1 MLLAKH
7 FLKFPAWKRTIPVM
21 SRFFCGDKGK
31 ADNVGCCC
39 QCADQKSLFNIEPAG
54 IATPAPD
61 FKAKAW
67 HDGFKDINLSDYKG
81 KYVVLFFYP
90 LDFTFVCPTE
100 IIEFSK
106 KSPKFRETSN
116 IILLMVRLRGNRLFS

>member
-1 MLLAKH
+1 LD
-7 FLKFPAWKRTIPVM
+7 F
-21 SRFFCGDKGK
+21 GQ
-31 ADNVGCCC
+31 ADVQN
-39 QCADQKSLFNIEPAG
+39 
-54 IATPAPD
+54 PAPM

-67 HDGFKDINLSDYKG
+67 HDGFKDIALDSYKG

-106 KSPKFRETSN
+106 KAAQFREVGMASPYRQAVRSSAAQWTRCSATWSTHPSLELRAASDLSTS
-116 IILLMVRLRGNRLFS
+116 LS